1 MAKVS
6 FFLYFCAVNTFL
18 VATDKVTYWME
29 IADYDIGTAESLF
42 KTKRWLYV
50 AFMCHQAI
58 EKTLKAYWCG
68 TREDEPPYIHNHKR
82 LASGCGLYERMSA
95 EQRKFIETVTNYNI
109 EARYPEDKD
118 ALFRQ
123 LSKQACRQMIDETKQ
138 LMQWITEELSA
149 ATKPLNSSD
158 ATSGS

>member
-1 MAKVS
+1 M
-6 FFLYFCAVNTFL
+6 VN
-18 VATDKVTYWME
+18 DKVAYWTD
-29 IADYDIGTAESLF
+29 IADYDIETAESLF

-68 TREDEPPYIHNHKR
+68 TREDDPPYTHNHMR
-82 LASGCGLYERMSA
+82 LAEGCGLYDRMSD
-95 EQRKFIETVTNYNI
+95 EQKDFLDKVTNFNI

-118 ALFRQ
+118 ALYRR

-138 LMQWITEELSA
+138 LMQWIIEELSA
-149 ATKPLNSSD
+149 AKKPLNSSAD
-158 ATSGS
+158 TSES

>member
-1 MAKVS
+1 MA
-6 FFLYFCAVNTFL
+6 N
-18 VATDKVTYWME
+18 DKVAYWID
-29 IADYDIGTAESLF
+29 IAEYDIGTAESLF

-68 TREDEPPYIHNHKR
+68 TRNDDPPYTHNHMR
-82 LASGCGLYERMSA
+82 LAEGCGLYDRMSD
-95 EQRKFIETVTNYNI
+95 EQKDFLDKVTNFNI

-118 ALFRQ
+118 ALYRR

-138 LMQWITEELSA
+138 LMQWIIEELSVA
-149 ATKPLNSSD
+149 KKPSNSSAD
-158 ATSGS
+158 ISES